1 MQEINKAKS
10 FTPTQAMRNNAKRGL
25 ALREKWNRGGLNA
38 SQAKSEGVGSGVA
51 RARDISNGNLTLDT
65 VKRMH
70 SFFSRHEKNF
80 NPSKKE
86 SDGGPTAGTIAWYLW
101 GGSAGKAWA
110 RSILRQEKLLK
121 AIDAELNPDIEELKD
136 KLSISKAVNEEL
148 KQVTYVAMLPDSV
161 DFHGD
166 YTSEEEVRKAKESF
180 NRSNMQANLFHVAMT
195 DKFSVIESYLAPVDF
210 ILSDNFVKKG
220 TWLMT
225 LQVHDD
231 GVWALIKSGEING
244 ISIGA
249 LASVETIE
257 EEE

>member
-1 MQEINKAKS
+1 MEEINKAKS

-51 RARDISNGNLTLDT
+51 RARDIINGNMSLDT

-70 SFFSRHEKNF
+70 AFFSRHEKNYA
-80 NPSKKE
+80 PSKKE
-86 SDGGPTAGTIAWYLW
+86 SDGGPTAGTIAWLLW

-121 AIDAELNPDIEELKD
+121 SVD
-136 KLSISKAVNEEL
+136 KQLASENTDNLPITKAVNEEL
-148 KQVTYVAMLPDSV
+148 KQVTYIAMIPDSV
-161 DFHGD
+161 DLHGD

-210 ILSDNFVKKG
+210 SLDDKLVKKG

-225 LQVHDD
+225 LQVNDD
-231 GVWALIKSGEING
+231 DVWTLIKSGEING